1 MFGFKAK
8 NWSSYGQFPELPQ
21 YLVDKSESIR
31 PAVFQELPASP
42 QSSFYEA
49 HPHQRQGERLCT
61 LWIVKRRQRR
71 QWKLAAKTR
80 RSAFSTEGHALW
92 TGSQVVGGH
101 VSSGIQK
108 PSVSIAEPQDR
119 KSVSL
124 LGRVGA
130 FKREEARLLS
140 ALFRRFNMQGTRGA
154 CTWQGSG
161 FQIQTLRWE
170 NAEGDFLWAHFQLIP
185 NHFTKHFIGPKVL
198 MKTSVVL
205 VIFLCTSAAAPD
217 MQRLQDPADRE
228 GGSKPMMRTLAAG
241 GWWRSTWPQC
251 SSVHWAPRRRPL
263 RSAEEYHTTLLKA
276 LLLKS
281 SPHRA
286 YIMCPFE
293 RRVSWCRLITHS
305 LKTWDAS
312 HSQPIVCKF
321 YWEITGNKWM
331 CASQADEVKINNK

>member
-1 MFGFKAK
+1 MFGFKVK

-21 YLVDKSESIR
+21 YLVDKSKSIR

-71 QWKLAAKTR
+71 QWKLAARTR
-80 RSAFSTEGHALW
+80 RSAFSTEGHALG

-108 PSVSIAEPQDR
+108 PSVSIAEPEDR

-185 NHFTKHFIGPKVL
+185 NHFTKHFISPKVL
-198 MKTSVVL
+198 MKNSVVL
-205 VIFLCTSAAAPD
+205 VIFCVL
-217 MQRLQDPADRE
+217 LQQLRTCRDYKITLIERE
-228 GGSKPMMRTLAAG
+228 GQNLWWGHWQPEADGGAHDLNAAQ
-241 GWWRSTWPQC
+241 STELPEDD
-251 SSVHWAPRRRPL
+251 HWGVRK
-263 RSAEEYHTTLLKA
+263 STTQ
-276 LLLKS
+276 
-281 SPHRA
+281 
-286 YIMCPFE
+286 Y
-293 RRVSWCRLITHS
+293 
-305 LKTWDAS
+305 
-312 HSQPIVCKF
+312 
-321 YWEITGNKWM
+321 Y
-331 CASQADEVKINNK
+331 

>member
-8 NWSSYGQFPELPQ
+8 NWSPYGQFPELPQ

-71 QWKLAAKTR
+71 QWKLAAKTW
-80 RSAFSTEGHALW
+80 RSAFSTEGHALG

-108 PSVSIAEPQDR
+108 PSVSIAEPEDR

-170 NAEGDFLWAHFQLIP
+170 NAEGHFLWAHFLLIP

-198 MKTSVVL
+198 MKNSVVL
-205 VIFLCTSAAAPD
+205 VIFCVL
-217 MQRLQDPADRE
+217 LQQL
-228 GGSKPMMRTLAAG
+228 RTC
-241 GWWRSTWPQC
+241 RD
-251 SSVHWAPRRRPL
+251 
-263 RSAEEYHTTLLKA
+263 YKITL
-276 LLLKS
+276 
-281 SPHRA
+281 
-286 YIMCPFE
+286 I
-293 RRVSWCRLITHS
+293 
-305 LKTWDAS
+305 
-312 HSQPIVCKF
+312 
-321 YWEITGNKWM
+321 
-331 CASQADEVKINNK
+331 